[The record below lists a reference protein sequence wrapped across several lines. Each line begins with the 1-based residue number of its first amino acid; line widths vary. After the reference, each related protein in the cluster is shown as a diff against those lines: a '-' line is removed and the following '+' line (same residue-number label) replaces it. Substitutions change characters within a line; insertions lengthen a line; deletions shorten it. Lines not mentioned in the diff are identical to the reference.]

1 MISINDSG
9 YNHHFDYEQS
19 GCTVGGI
26 FSQMDAEQV
35 YQTFLLLLAAGSC
48 TRVYGVAFSI
58 LSKMVAAV
66 PVYMNTQDKF
76 REMEQFWK
84 QNSEK
89 LGTAARSFQQAM
101 ETIQGNI
108 NWKNTSYHELEVW
121 LSRNNEGLSTT

>member
-1 MISINDSG
+1 RYLKMMMDESSG
-9 YNHHFDYEQS
+9 IRKQDGALVFTSVANTEKGNQIAFY
-19 GCTVGGI
+19 
-26 FSQMDAEQV
+26 
-35 YQTFLLLLAAGSC
+35 FLRNNWKELL
-48 TRVYGVAFSI
+48 RYYGVAFSI

-76 REMEQFWK
+76 KEMEQFWK

-121 LSRNNEGLSTT
+121 LSRYNEGLSTT

>member
-1 MISINDSG
+1 MTAVIITTSTMSRVAAQLVG
-9 YNHHFDYEQS
+9 YSHRWMLSKSTKPSSYFWPL
-19 GCTVGGI
+19 V
-26 FSQMDAEQV
+26 
-35 YQTFLLLLAAGSC
+35 LALD
-48 TRVYGVAFSI
+48 YGVAFSI